1 MVKRR
6 RLLGWN
12 IFRKT
17 QELEE
22 MITCF
27 LLNIIQAGVL
37 YAQAMNAYQKEGV
50 QEEYTALRKK
60 VSALEAENDSYRR
73 SVENDLYAHMILPDM
88 RSDILRLLEGCD
100 KIINK
105 YESNLLILSVERPIV
120 IAQMDDHLM
129 KMIQTDL
136 ECVGSLISGVKAF
149 FEGKDVT
156 EYTNRTYQLEHQ
168 VDKQALNLKIQVFK
182 DFSISLAHQ
191 LQLKAFIYSIEKIS
205 DIAED
210 VADILKI
217 MAVKHTL

>member
-6 RLLGWN
+6 TLLGWN
-12 IFRKT
+12 VFRKT

-22 MITCF
+22 KITFF

-37 YAQAMNAYQKEGV
+37 YAQAMHAYDKDGINSDFSD
-50 QEEYTALRKK
+50 LRKK

-73 SVENDLYAHMILPDM
+73 AVENDLYAHMILPDM

-105 YESNLLILSVERPIV
+105 YESNLLVLSVERPV
-120 IAQMDDHLM
+120 ILKELSENLL

-136 ECVGSLISGVKAF
+136 ECVGSLVSGVKAF
-149 FEGKDVT
+149 FEGKDVM
-156 EYTNRTYQLEHQ
+156 EYTGRTYQMEHL
-168 VDKQALNLKIQVFK
+168 VDKQALNLKMQVF
-182 DFSISLAHQ
+182 DNPEISLAHQ

-210 VADILKI
+210 MADILKI

>member
-1 MVKRR
+1 MAKRQTF
-6 RLLGWN
+6 LGWN
-12 IFRKT
+12 VFRKT

-22 MITCF
+22 KITCF

-37 YAQAMNAYQKEGV
+37 YAQAMHAYTKEGV
-50 QEEYTALRKK
+50 QDDFTGLRKN

-73 SVENDLYAHMILPDM
+73 VVENDLYAHMILPDM
-88 RSDILRLLEGCD
+88 RSDILRMLEGCD

-105 YESNLLILSVERPIV
+105 YESNLLILAVEKPV
-120 IAQMDDHLM
+120 VLPEMHDCLL

-136 ECVGSLISGVKAF
+136 ECVGALISGVKSF
-149 FEGKDVT
+149 FEGKDVS
-156 EYTNRTYQLEHQ
+156 EYTGRTYQMEHL
-168 VDKQALNLKIQVFK
+168 VDKQAINLKTQVFENHE
-182 DFSISLAHQ
+182 ISLAHQ